1 MAKSE
6 DSFRQA
12 LSGKKIP
19 VLTLDNKW
27 HQLFTQAQTEIP
39 MEVRRNEEKLN
50 ELLKRQGKLNTES
63 KEIRKL
69 KKKLMAEI
77 MELADEAGGNP
88 DAKEKKKME
97 EKQRLIN
104 ECNEKL
110 EDYAD
115 ELKLLPGEIDSTNYK
130 LMLATMDIC
139 YRRIMENTKDIDV
152 INDWVKE
159 VRIEIK
165 KNLVRK
171 EEREKSNF
179 DLYSYM
185 HDIFGAEVIEIF
197 DMKYNPEERRKA
209 REMRTKG
216 NIGYGWK
223 SLGNVDSRAFR
234 FCDNRFAAERYG
246 AGMGGR
252 KCRTGRKSISLHQR
266 K

>member
-6 DSFRQA
+6 DTFRQA

-39 MEVRRNEEKLN
+39 AEVRRGEEKLN

-77 MELADEAGGNP
+77 MELADQTGGNP
-88 DAKEKKKME
+88 DAKLEKKME

-104 ECNEKL
+104 ECNQKL

-115 ELKLLPGEIDSTNYK
+115 ELRLLPGEIDSTNYR

-139 YRRIMENTKDIDV
+139 YRRISENTKDIDV

-197 DMKYNPEERRKA
+197 DMKYNPDERKKA
-209 REMRTKG
+209 REMRNKKT
-216 NIGYGWK
+216 
-223 SLGNVDSRAFR
+223 
-234 FCDNRFAAERYG
+234 
-246 AGMGGR
+246 
-252 KCRTGRKSISLHQR
+252 
-266 K
+266 

>member
-6 DSFRQA
+6 DVFREA
-12 LSGKKIP
+12 LAGKKIP

-39 MEVRRNEEKLN
+39 VDVRRGEERLN

-63 KEIRKL
+63 KEIRRL
-69 KKKLMAEI
+69 KKKLMEEI

-88 DAKEKKKME
+88 DVKTEKKME
-97 EKQRLIN
+97 EKRRLIN
-104 ECNEKL
+104 ECNQKL
-110 EDYAD
+110 EDYTD
-115 ELKLLPGEIDSTNYK
+115 ELKLLPGEVDSTNYK

-139 YRRIMENTKDIDV
+139 YRRIVENTKDIDV
-152 INDWVKE
+152 INEWIKN

-171 EEREKSNF
+171 EERERSNF

-197 DMKYNPEERRKA
+197 DMKYNPEEWKKEQELKA
-209 REMRTKG
+209 TKKQAAGSRSG
-216 NIGYGWK
+216 NTD
-223 SLGNVDSRAFR
+223 V
-234 FCDNRFAAERYG
+234 
-246 AGMGGR
+246 
-252 KCRTGRKSISLHQR
+252 
-266 K
+266 